1 MPKDQSE
8 SEKLRKIVETFQYHM
23 LPGISKTASIF
34 FTYPGI
40 VRIFLNPNTNYLYKF
55 NQTYKIVKY
64 FNNKFIKINF
74 DSGIF
79 FNTELSKKVFT
90 NNLDL
95 IDNIQISEPYFNF
108 FLNPNKY
115 NLNFIKLLKNQHY
128 QGTVSLEI
136 ISGKFENKKINK
148 SISNFTKLFR

>member
-1 MPKDQSE
+1 
-8 SEKLRKIVETFQYHM
+8 
-23 LPGISKTASIF
+23 
-34 FTYPGI
+34 
-40 VRIFLNPNTNYLYKF
+40 
-55 NQTYKIVKY
+55 VKY
-64 FNNKFIKINF
+64 FNNKFIKINL

-79 FNTELSKKVFT
+79 FNTELSKNVFT

-115 NLNFIKLLKNQHY
+115 NLNFIKILKNQHY

-148 SISNFTKLFR
+148 SIKNFAKLFK